1 MKKFGRYFLLIA
13 LVGIFIYT
21 LYFLYK
27 KSEQKPITYNTSQAF
42 VTDIVKK
49 TLATG
54 TIKPREEI
62 DIKPQVSGIIQELYV
77 EAGEMVKE
85 GDLIAR
91 IKVIPNMVS
100 LNNAQNRV
108 EVAQHSFDNAKLD
121 YERNKKLYEDG
132 VIPVSESQRFELAYK
147 NALAELQAAQDNL
160 DIVREGSSKKMGK
173 KSLTMVRSTVTGMVL
188 DIPVKVGNQ
197 VIESNNFNDGTT
209 IAKVANMN
217 DMIFEGK
224 IDESEVGKIKEGM
237 NLIVT
242 IGAIEGEEFNAEL
255 EFIAPQGVEENGAI
269 QFQVK
274 AKMELNDAFFI
285 RAGYSANANIVLD
298 NRTEVL
304 AIPESLLQFDNDSPY
319 VEIETGEQ
327 QFEKHAVK
335 LGLSDG
341 INVEVLDGV
350 SESDNIKI
358 WNQPTE
364 GGS

>member
-1 MKKFGRYFLLIA
+1 MKKFGRYFLLVA
-13 LVGIFIYT
+13 LLAIFGYT
-21 LYFLYK
+21 MYFLYK
-27 KSEQKPITYNTSQAF
+27 KSEQKPITYNTAEPF
-42 VTDIVKK
+42 VTDIIKK

-62 DIKPQVSGIIQELYV
+62 EIKPQVSGIIQELYV

-121 YERNKKLYEDG
+121 YDRNKKLNDEG
-132 VIPVSESQRFELAYK
+132 VIPISELQRIELVYK

-173 KSLTMVRSTVTGMVL
+173 RSLTMVRSTVTGMVL

-209 IAKVANMN
+209 VAKVANMN
-217 DMIFEGK
+217 DMIFEGQ

-237 NLIVT
+237 SLIVT
-242 IGAIEGEEFNAEL
+242 IGAIENQSFNAVL

-274 AKMELNDAFFI
+274 ANMELNEAFFI
-285 RAGYSANANIVLD
+285 RAGYSANADIVLD
-298 NRTEVL
+298 NRTQVL
-304 AIPESLLQFDNDSPY
+304 AIPESLLQFENDSPF
-319 VEIETGEQ
+319 VEIETGDQ
-327 QFEKHAVK
+327 QFEKQPVK

-350 SESDNIKI
+350 KADNKIKI
-358 WNQPTE
+358 WNQPAQD
-364 GGS
+364 